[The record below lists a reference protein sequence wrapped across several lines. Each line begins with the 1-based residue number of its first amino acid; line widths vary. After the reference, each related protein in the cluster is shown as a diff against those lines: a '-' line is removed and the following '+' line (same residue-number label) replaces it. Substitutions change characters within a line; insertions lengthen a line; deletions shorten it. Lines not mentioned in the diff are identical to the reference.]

1 MQPPTWTI
9 TVLTIPGREDFL
21 RRLLESLA
29 DADLPTHTRFTV
41 VYNRSIRDALTR
53 IEERFRSWAPAL
65 DIDVFFNNRDPTIS
79 GGRNYQLNLVK
90 TPLICFVDDDV
101 TLHGDVFGLLER
113 TLRSV
118 PVGIVGVPSVVAE
131 SGAAFKPRDST
142 PHVDTPELRYM
153 PVQGMLAA
161 GYTALF
167 HEIGGFSPLRRFW
180 GEWTELNL
188 RMWRNGFPTGYAM
201 GGGHLRHWED
211 APDSPTRSL
220 EDRARHVLWGLV
232 CTALEYDATVLTSS
246 TEPFWRLVE
255 ERYLAYSFGETL
267 TPTEMLRALLA
278 ILPEL
283 TDAMPAITQQRKLAA
298 THRFQFMPFHPIE
311 AKDVQRVLSH
321 ANSAIAA
328 YRNEIWDSRSLARR
342 VVSKLWRLVR
352 TRRRDP

>member
-1 MQPPTWTI
+1 MPRPDWTI
-9 TVLTIPGREDFL
+9 TVLTIPGREAFL

-41 VYNRSIRDALTR
+41 VYNRSIRDALSQV
-53 IEERFRSWAPAL
+53 EQRFRSWAPAL

-90 TPLICFVDDDV
+90 TPLVCFVDDDV
-101 TLHGDVFGLLER
+101 TLHGNIFGQLEH

-118 PVGIVGVPSVVAE
+118 PAGIVGVPSVVAAT
-131 SGAAFKPRDST
+131 GAPFKPRDTT
-142 PHVDTPELRYM
+142 PSVETPELRYA

-201 GGGHLRHWED
+201 SGGHLRHWED
-211 APDSPTRSL
+211 APESPTRSL

-232 CTALEYDATVLTSS
+232 CTALEYDATALTSS
-246 TEPFWRLVE
+246 TEAFWRLVE
-255 ERYLAYSFGETL
+255 ERYLAYSFGEAL
-267 TPTEMLRALLA
+267 TPTEMLRALLG

-283 TDAMPAITQQRKLAA
+283 TSAMPAITQQRDLAA
-298 THRFQFMPFHPIE
+298 KHRFQFMPFHPIE
-311 AKDVQRVLSH
+311 PKDVQRVLAY
-321 ANSAIAA
+321 ANRAIEP
-328 YRNEIWDSRSLARR
+328 YRSEIWDGRSLARR
-342 VVSKLWRLVR
+342 VVAKLWRRV
-352 TRRRDP
+352 RRRDP

>member
-1 MQPPTWTI
+1 MPRPDWTI
-9 TVLTIPGREDFL
+9 TVLTIPGREAFL

-41 VYNRSIRDALTR
+41 VYNRAIRDALSQV
-53 IEERFRSWAPAL
+53 EQRFRSWAPAL

-90 TPLICFVDDDV
+90 TPLVCFVDDDV
-101 TLHGDVFGLLER
+101 TLHGNIFGQLEH
-113 TLRSV
+113 TLRTV
-118 PVGIVGVPSVVAE
+118 PAGIVGVPSVVAAT
-131 SGAAFKPRDST
+131 GAPFKPRDTT
-142 PHVDTPELRYM
+142 PSVETPELRYA

-201 GGGHLRHWED
+201 SGGHLRHWED
-211 APDSPTRSL
+211 APESPTRSL

-232 CTALEYDATVLTSS
+232 CTALEYDATALTSS
-246 TEPFWRLVE
+246 TEAFWRLVE
-255 ERYLAYSFGETL
+255 ERYLAYSFGEAL
-267 TPTEMLRALLA
+267 TPTEMLRALLG

-283 TDAMPAITQQRKLAA
+283 TSAMPAITQQRDLAA
-298 THRFQFMPFHPIE
+298 KHRFQFMPFHPIE
-311 AKDVQRVLSH
+311 PKDVQRVLAY
-321 ANSAIAA
+321 ANRAIEP
-328 YRNEIWDSRSLARR
+328 YRSEIWDGRSLARR
-342 VVSKLWRLVR
+342 VVAKLWRRV
-352 TRRRDP
+352 RRRDP